1 MRNIFSIVLFIF
13 FYSSSAQTNIFQSE
27 KDSLAFIDSLRTE
40 LRLLLAPKT
49 SISYA
54 DVNVSIG
61 NGYFIPRKN
70 NPKYTSVSKSLY
82 SFNSGYYHKSGLG
95 ISFTGQFIY
104 DLSKINMYQ
113 AAITPSFDYLQG
125 KDIAFGFSYTR
136 FFIKDSLSYY
146 TSPLKNDFYAYVT
159 LKNKWL
165 RPTLAFDFSNGSQKD
180 YIRYSPRR
188 PGILVSSNVSDF
200 SMLFTLQKEIDFNF
214 IFSNDDVLTFA
225 PSLMLT
231 AGTFKYGPNLPVGNL
246 PINIQRA
253 YYNNVNTSSTTS
265 SFKFQSISTI
275 LMLEYNIGMLYLRPQ
290 LFLDYTIP
298 KETSGWNSVYN
309 FTLGLIL

>member
-1 MRNIFSIVLFIF
+1 MRKIFTIALFIN
-13 FYSSSAQTNIFQSE
+13 FYSSTAQNNIFQSE

-40 LRLLLAPKT
+40 LRLLFASKT
-49 SISYA
+49 SMSFA

-61 NGYFIPRKN
+61 NGYFTPRKN
-70 NPKYTSVSKSLY
+70 NPKYNSISKSLY
-82 SFNSGYYHKSGLG
+82 SFNSAYYHKSGLG

-104 DLSKINMYQ
+104 DVSKINMYQ
-113 AAITPSFDYLQG
+113 AAMTASFDYLKG
-125 KDIAFGFSYTR
+125 KDMGFGISYTH

-165 RPTLAFDFSNGSQKD
+165 QPTLAFDFSNGTQKD
-180 YIRYSPRR
+180 YLQYSPRR
-188 PGILVSSNVSDF
+188 PGILVASNVSDF
-200 SMLFTLQKEIDFNF
+200 SMLFSLQKEIDFNS
-214 IFSNDDVLTFA
+214 IFSNDDMLTFA
-225 PSLMLT
+225 PSIMLT

-253 YYNNVNTSSTTS
+253 YYANVNTSSTTS
-265 SFKFQSISTI
+265 SFKVQSISTI

-298 KETSGWNSVYN
+298 KETSGWNSIYN